1 MEKITDNKENKKS
14 YQKVLTPLELKNKL
28 LEQRKEVNKKLR
40 LLEKKEKE
48 KRLKPLFS
56 IFEKNIH
63 KLSDEELEKMVEYYK
78 KKFAEK

>member
-14 YQKVLTPLELKNKL
+14 SQKVLTPLELKNKL

-40 LLEKKEKE
+40 LLEKKERE

-63 KLSDEELEKMVEYYK
+63 KLSDEELEKMFEYYK

>member
-1 MEKITDNKENKKS
+1 METTKVNDIKE
-14 YQKVLTPLELKNKL
+14 KL
-28 LEQRKEVNKKLR
+28 LERKKEIEKKLK
-40 LLEKKEKE
+40 LIEKKEKE
-48 KRLKPLFS
+48 RRLKPLFN

>member
-1 MEKITDNKENKKS
+1 MEKTTDNKENKKS
-14 YQKVLTPLELKNKL
+14 SQKVLTPLELKNKL